1 MNRYELKELIRLFWN
16 YNNNPCKETGH
27 ELKFLLKYCA
37 KNINLKKLKSKQLK
51 FK

>member
-1 MNRYELKELIRLFWN
+1 MNKYELKELTRLFWA
-16 YNNNPCKETGH
+16 YEENPCKETGH
-27 ELKFLLKYCA
+27 ELKYLLNYCA